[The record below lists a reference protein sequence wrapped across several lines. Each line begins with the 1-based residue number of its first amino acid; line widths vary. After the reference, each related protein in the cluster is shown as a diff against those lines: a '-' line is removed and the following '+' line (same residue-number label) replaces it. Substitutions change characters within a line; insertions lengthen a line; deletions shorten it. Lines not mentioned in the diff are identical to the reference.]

1 MPPPRRSCQVEA
13 TGPPEAWWRL
23 FSSGLRFCP
32 APSGT
37 GSLPGWFH
45 APSVSTLGPGTAGR
59 LLRGDALALGPCQA
73 RRASAEEPGRTREH
87 CPRGEGLGGLAACA
101 HFPPRAFAGST
112 LVSAVRG
119 LLSFLSSSL
128 PHLSQSESLRGPNV
142 TWAFL
147 IRLRRGKQGHPLG
160 GQSSQPRSGSFRLEE
175 SPLAAEVRVC
185 LPCVCNSLIFED
197 TFLAASSEPWHRAGP
212 GRVPAEANRRGAL
225 PRAPQSVSPFLCL

>member
-1 MPPPRRSCQVEA
+1 MPGA
-13 TGPPEAWWRL
+13 
-23 FSSGLRFCP
+23 SGLR
-32 APSGT
+32 
-37 GSLPGWFH
+37 
-45 APSVSTLGPGTAGR
+45 
-59 LLRGDALALGPCQA
+59 RGAW
-73 RRASAEEPGRTREH
+73 REAWTQ

-119 LLSFLSSSL
+119 PLSFLSSSL

-212 GRVPAEANRRGAL
+212 GRVPAESDQRGAL

>member
-1 MPPPRRSCQVEA
+1 MGPGLRAGSSGVTRWPWAVARRV
-13 TGPPEAWWRL
+13 GPPQRSLAGGVNTV
-23 FSSGLRFCP
+23 SSRRG
-32 APSGT
+32 
-37 GSLPGWFH
+37 
-45 APSVSTLGPGTAGR
+45 AG
-59 LLRGDALALGPCQA
+59 
-73 RRASAEEPGRTREH
+73 
-87 CPRGEGLGGLAACA
+87 AACA

-119 LLSFLSSSL
+119 PLSFLSSSL

-212 GRVPAEANRRGAL
+212 GRVPAEADQRGAL